1 MKNVSEIFNMVGMLS
16 PKVRISIEQK
26 VEELWP
32 SLNYGKIGK
41 SHC

>member
-1 MKNVSEIFNMVGMLS
+1 MVGMLS

-26 VEELWP
+26 VEELRP
-32 SLNYGKIGK
+32 AQNYGEIGK